1 MKFRKITALLL
12 VLCMLLSLSISAF
25 AAEADEHTI
34 YDSAPDEEPAIST
47 EAATSGTIQNSGIRW
62 SLDEKG
68 WLTISGSGEAPVFQ
82 SADDQPWAAVR
93 EQITE
98 VWFEDVETLSISDLA
113 YWFEG
118 CTNLTTAELPLAPVI
133 GKHAFYNCPK
143 LSTLTMYY
151 GETVL
156 KSIGEDAFWREADAG
171 DTLYIAYIIGYPEAT
186 VPFYTYDWAASNRS
200 SRYFYDLYGV
210 YQNADAATTALN
222 GIKKAPGISVQSTG
236 SIIGNCPSCG
246 KYSFQGTYVEV
257 AHSSRGHANYNECYL
272 CHYVQYLGTYTY
284 KSHGAGGYGSG
295 TCPDCG
301 SHTWVLQSQQAS
313 TCTSNGYRSY
323 SCACGQTKS
332 ETIYASGHNY
342 SYGSWEQYSSS
353 QHRRTGSCRNCG
365 DSDYEYASHSM
376 SYGSWSNSSSSQHSR
391 TASCRTCG
399 YSTTDYGNHSYSTG
413 SWSKY
418 SDTQHRR
425 SKTCSGCGAS
435 TYDYANH
442 SYSYGSLV
450 SDSETQHKRTKTCSA
465 CGDSGYEYADHTDA
479 NGDGKCD
486 DCGATVSLTIKWD
499 AGTNGGTIDGKTS
512 ITTTG
517 KPNATATA
525 PTSTPVKAGHA
536 FKGWY
541 TSASGGSLYNTVTI
555 TAAKTFYAQF
565 TANSYSVTWDLG
577 DGTTEE
583 TKQTYGEAFAGQ
595 LEDVLP
601 HGRVRFIRR
610 PLVHVVG
617 VALDGDKAGAGHLCR
632 FRRAEV
638 RRHGIVR
645 ILVVILAE
653 RDADREDR
661 RFHAVFLQDRIGE
674 RVVAEIAV
682 VERDDDRLFRQRLAP
697 QDVGLQ
703 LVKGNALR
711 GEEGVQLA
719 PQLPR
724 HHHALRRQRVH
735 QICRLVKVHAAV
747 YGQPEF
753 APLRHRRAADADR
766 LRMLRRDALKD
777 RERRQR
783 RKPRAPA
790 AQVRGQ
796 NDLLFKTACFH
807 GCFRLLFFA
816 VCIIPCWF
824 SVCQFGFASESYNN
838 SRNFSLFALE
848 SC

>member
-1 MKFRKITALLL
+1 MKNFKKFTAFVLT
-12 VLCMLLSLSISAF
+12 LCMLFSLSVAVF

-34 YDSAPDEEPAIST
+34 YDSAPDEETAIST

-62 SLDEKG
+62 ELDNKG

-82 SADDQPWAAVR
+82 SADDQPWAEYR

-98 VWFEDVETLSISDLA
+98 VWYDDMSTLTISDLA

-118 CTNLTTAELPLAPVI
+118 CTALTTAELPLAPVI
-133 GKHAFYNCPK
+133 GTHAFYGCSK
-143 LSTLTMYY
+143 LNTITMYY

-156 KSIGEDAFWREADAG
+156 KSIGEDAFWRETDSG
-171 DTLYIAYIIGYPEAT
+171 DTLYIAYIIGYPEST

-200 SRYFYDLYGV
+200 NRYFYDLYGV
-210 YQNADAATTALN
+210 YSNADGAASTVADS
-222 GIKKAPGISVQSTG
+222 GIMKAPAKAVSRASTG
-236 SIIGNCPSCG
+236 IVGTCPSC
-246 KYSFQGTYVEV
+246 KQYSLQGTYVSTT
-257 AHSSRGHANYNECYL
+257 HTSRGHAEYYECYK
-272 CHYVQYLGTYTY
+272 CHYTKNLGTYVY
-284 KSHGAGGYGSG
+284 KDHGSGSYGSW

-301 SHTWVLQSQQAS
+301 SHTWVLQSQQAA

-332 ETIYASGHNY
+332 ETIYSSGHSY

-365 DSDYEYASHSM
+365 ATDYDYASHSM

-399 YSTTDYGNHSYSTG
+399 YSTTDYGNHSFTTG

-435 TYDYANH
+435 TYDYADH
-442 SYSYGSLV
+442 SYSYGSWV

-565 TANSYSVTWDLG
+565 TANSYTLTWDLG
-577 DGTTEE
+577 NGTTEE
-583 TKQTYGEAFAGQ
+583 TKQTYGEKLTLPTEPTRKNAEFLGWFTEANGGTQVDANTIYKTDADSTYYAHWEITEVFSVTVPVTLPLIVDEGGEVHVGAAEIINASTGDVIVSSVSISAKNGWQ
-595 LEDVLP
+595 LVPYTTDMAHAKVDAKQLGFKINDSVTTKTGDAETFSLTSPWTIAENGKLPLTYDAVVSAVSQPVTEQDVLS
-601 HGRVRFIRR
+601 
-610 PLVHVVG
+610 VVF
-617 VALDGDKAGAGHLCR
+617 VLEWK
-632 FRRAEV
+632 
-638 RRHGIVR
+638 
-645 ILVVILAE
+645 
-653 RDADREDR
+653 
-661 RFHAVFLQDRIGE
+661 GE
-674 RVVAEIAV
+674 
-682 VERDDDRLFRQRLAP
+682 
-697 QDVGLQ
+697 
-703 LVKGNALR
+703 
-711 GEEGVQLA
+711 
-719 PQLPR
+719 
-724 HHHALRRQRVH
+724 
-735 QICRLVKVHAAV
+735 
-747 YGQPEF
+747 
-753 APLRHRRAADADR
+753 
-766 LRMLRRDALKD
+766 
-777 RERRQR
+777 
-783 RKPRAPA
+783 
-790 AQVRGQ
+790 
-796 NDLLFKTACFH
+796 
-807 GCFRLLFFA
+807 
-816 VCIIPCWF
+816 
-824 SVCQFGFASESYNN
+824 
-838 SRNFSLFALE
+838 
-848 SC
+848 

>member
-12 VLCMLLSLSISAF
+12 VLCMMRSLSISAF
-25 AAEADEHTI
+25 AADDVVA
-34 YDSAPDEEPAIST
+34 
-47 EAATSGTIQNSGIRW
+47 SGTIQNSGIRW
-62 SLDEKG
+62 ELNGNG

-82 SADDQPWAAVR
+82 SADDQPWAEYR

-98 VWFEDVETLSISDLA
+98 VWYDDMSTLTISDLA

-118 CTNLTTAELPLAPVI
+118 CTALTTAELPLAPVI
-133 GKHAFYNCPK
+133 GNHAFYGCDN
-143 LSTLTMYY
+143 LNTITMYY

-210 YQNADAATTALN
+210 YQNADAATTAPS

-353 QHRRTGSCRNCG
+353 QHRREAYCRNCG

-399 YSTTDYGNHSYSTG
+399 YSTTEYGNHSYSTG
-413 SWSKY
+413 AWSKY

-442 SYSYGSLV
+442 SYSYGSWV

-486 DCGATVSLTIKWD
+486 DCGATVSLTVTWD
-499 AGTNGGTIDGKTS
+499 AGSNGGTIDGKASFSETVKLNS
-512 ITTTG
+512 KPTTPG
-517 KPNATATA
+517 
-525 PTSTPVKAGHA
+525 SVPVKTGYT
-536 FKGWY
+536 FKGWF
-541 TSASGGSLYNTVTI
+541 TAKTGGSLYSTVTI
-555 TAAKTFYAQF
+555 TSSTTFYAQF
-565 TANSYSVTWDLG
+565 AANKYTVTWDLG
-577 DGTTEE
+577 TGQSETTE
-583 TKQTYGEAFAGQ
+583 QTYGEK
-595 LEDVLP
+595 LLLP
-601 HGRVRFIRR
+601 KDPKRKNAEFLGWFTEKDGGTEVDSNTIYTTDGETTYYAHWEITEVFSVTVPVTL
-610 PLVHVVG
+610 PLIVDESGEVHTG
-617 VALDGDKAGAGHLCR
+617 T
-632 FRRAEV
+632 
-638 RRHGIVR
+638 
-645 ILVVILAE
+645 
-653 RDADREDR
+653 
-661 RFHAVFLQDRIGE
+661 
-674 RVVAEIAV
+674 AEIINGSTGEVVVSSVSISTKNGWQIVPYTTDMAHEKVDAQLLGFKINGAQTTKNGNAETFALSAPWEIAENSRMTLSYDAV
-682 VERDDDRLFRQRLAP
+682 VSAVSKAITEQEVLSVVFVLEW
-697 QDVGLQ
+697 G
-703 LVKGNALR
+703 
-711 GEEGVQLA
+711 GE
-719 PQLPR
+719 
-724 HHHALRRQRVH
+724 
-735 QICRLVKVHAAV
+735 
-747 YGQPEF
+747 
-753 APLRHRRAADADR
+753 
-766 LRMLRRDALKD
+766 
-777 RERRQR
+777 
-783 RKPRAPA
+783 
-790 AQVRGQ
+790 
-796 NDLLFKTACFH
+796 
-807 GCFRLLFFA
+807 
-816 VCIIPCWF
+816 
-824 SVCQFGFASESYNN
+824 
-838 SRNFSLFALE
+838 
-848 SC
+848 

>member
-1 MKFRKITALLL
+1 MMKNFKKFTALLL
-12 VLCMLLSLSISAF
+12 ALCMVFSLSISAF
-25 AAEADEHTI
+25 AVEDHEHTV
-34 YDSAPDEEPAIST
+34 YENAPDEEIAVQSVSG
-47 EAATSGTIQNSGIRW
+47 EAATSGTIPGSSIKW
-62 SLDEKG
+62 SLDSKG
-68 WLTISGSGEAPVFQ
+68 WLTISGSGEAPVFT

-156 KSIGEDAFWREADAG
+156 KSIGEDAFWRETDSG

-186 VPFYTYDWAASNRS
+186 VPFHTYDWAASNRS

-210 YQNADAATTALN
+210 YQNADAATTAPS

-353 QHRRTGSCRNCG
+353 QHRREAYCRNCG

-399 YSTTDYGNHSYSTG
+399 YSTTEYGNHSYSTG
-413 SWSKY
+413 AWSKY

-425 SKTCSGCGAS
+425 AKTCTSCSAS
-435 TYDYANH
+435 TYDYADH
-442 SYSYGSLV
+442 SYSYGSWV

-486 DCGATVSLTIKWD
+486 DCGATVSLTVTWD
-499 AGTNGGTIDGKTS
+499 AGSNGGMIDGKASFSETVRS
-512 ITTTG
+512 NSAPAAPSASPVKTGHTFKNWYTEKTGGKLYTTVTAITT
-517 KPNATATA
+517 
-525 PTSTPVKAGHA
+525 SQ
-536 FKGWY
+536 
-541 TSASGGSLYNTVTI
+541 
-555 TAAKTFYAQF
+555 TFYAQF
-565 TANSYSVTWDLG
+565 TANTYTVTWNLG
-577 DGTTEE
+577 DGRSETTE
-583 TKQTYGEAFAGQ
+583 QTYGEKLVLPTDPERKNAEFLGWFTEKDGGTEVTANTVFKETAATTYYAHWEITELFSVTVPATLPLVVDEAGKVYVASASIVNNSTGDVMVSSVSVTSKNGWEFVPYSTNMAKAKVDAKQ
-595 LEDVLP
+595 VGFKINSSETSKTGDSEVFTLAAPWTVKEADVLS
-601 HGRVRFIRR
+601 INY
-610 PLVHVVG
+610 
-617 VALDGDKAGAGHLCR
+617 D
-632 FRRAEV
+632 
-638 RRHGIVR
+638 
-645 ILVVILAE
+645 
-653 RDADREDR
+653 
-661 RFHAVFLQDRIGE
+661 
-674 RVVAEIAV
+674 AV
-682 VERDDDRLFRQRLAP
+682 VS
-697 QDVGLQ
+697 
-703 LVKGNALR
+703 
-711 GEEGVQLA
+711 
-719 PQLPR
+719 
-724 HHHALRRQRVH
+724 
-735 QICRLVKVHAAV
+735 AV
-747 YGQPEF
+747 SQPVTGQEI
-753 APLRHRRAADADR
+753 
-766 LRMLRRDALKD
+766 M
-777 RERRQR
+777 
-783 RKPRAPA
+783 
-790 AQVRGQ
+790 
-796 NDLLFKTACFH
+796 
-807 GCFRLLFFA
+807 
-816 VCIIPCWF
+816 
-824 SVCQFGFASESYNN
+824 SVVFV
-838 SRNFSLFALE
+838 LE
-848 SC
+848 WA